1 MTALLDLSALSAFSL
16 NSLQTRESAFTD
28 TVSRIS
34 TGLRLTTAGDDIAA
48 HMVSVRLDN
57 RSRGWVEASRNI
69 QNGLSLLEAADAGM
83 ASILEAF
90 GRMRE
95 LAVQS
100 ANGVYATADGALPDE
115 SRLAMQNE
123 VDALRDQVYTTVE
136 TTQFNGFS
144 PLAGNSAFVAP
155 TIDLSGL
162 GPTTGSNGAV
172 GAATQSSPPGGYA
185 VDITALGQR
194 GVLLGNNPALQIPV
208 GDPPTILTISSE
220 QGTVN
225 VAITDADAPAT
236 WPGIINAATAA
247 IGVTALITDATTL
260 LDDGVTQVDP
270 FGSGFLMF
278 RTVGVGTDKTVS
290 VVTNKFFDGTG
301 FSSTIASTTGID
313 MQGTIEGTPFSASGL
328 TITAGPGSNGADGLS
343 FTFNTAPPLG
353 AAGTISVV
361 VPPAVVSDFT
371 HTVQMA
377 PDYLDEHTVSVAAF
391 DDLLDGAAH
400 GTQTVDAVTLSTQN
414 DALAAIDT
422 LDALIQRVSAERS
435 RIGSHMEALQGE
447 LTNAIN
453 GAYITSSME
462 GRITDADMAAEAT
475 AMMQSQLAQQA
486 QMSVLQALQAQSS
499 AALEFTISMLA
510 SSPLQAPAA

>member
-16 NSLQTRESAFTD
+16 NTLQTRESAFSD

-57 RSRGWVEASRNI
+57 RSRGWMEASRNI
-69 QNGLSLLEAADAGM
+69 QNGLSLLEAADSGM
-83 ASILEAF
+83 SLILDAL

-95 LAVQS
+95 LAVES
-100 ANGVYATADGALPDE
+100 ASGVYSDDH
-115 SRLAMQNE
+115 RAMMQRE
-123 VDALRDQVYTTVE
+123 VETLSQHIYDSVE
-136 TTQFNGFS
+136 TTEFNGFS
-144 PLAGNSAFVAP
+144 PLAGNSSFTPA
-155 TIDLSGL
+155 TIDLTALLPTPGASGAA
-162 GPTTGSNGAV
+162 GP
-172 GAATQSSPPGGYA
+172 ATQSGTYD

-194 GVLLGNNPALQIPV
+194 GVLLGNNPAFQLAA
-208 GDPPTILTISSE
+208 GDPPTILTITSE

-225 VAITDADAPAT
+225 VAITDADPPAS
-236 WPGIINAATAA
+236 WAGIINAAAAA
-247 IGVTALITDATTL
+247 IGVTALITDNTTL

-270 FGSGFLMF
+270 ANSGYLMF
-278 RTVGVGTDKTVS
+278 RTAGVGSDKSIS

-301 FSSTIASTTGID
+301 FSSTVAATSGID
-313 MQGTIEGTPFSASGL
+313 MQGTIEGTPFTAFGL
-328 TITAGPGSNGADGLS
+328 TITAAPGSNGADGLS
-343 FTFNTAPPLG
+343 FTFSASPPVG
-353 AAGTISVV
+353 NAGQITVV

-377 PDYLDEHTVSVAAF
+377 PDYLDEHVVSVAAF

-400 GTQTVDAVTLSTQN
+400 GTLTLDAVDLGTQLGGM
-414 DALAAIDT
+414 AGIDQ

-453 GAYITSSME
+453 GAYVTSSME

-475 AMMQSQLAQQA
+475 AMMQAQLAQQA
-486 QMSVLQALQAQSS
+486 QMSVLQALREQST
-499 AALEFTISMLA
+499 AALEFTISTLA
-510 SSPLQAPAA
+510 ASPLQAPAA

>member
-16 NSLQTRESAFTD
+16 GSLQTRESAFTD

-57 RSRGWVEASRNI
+57 RSRGWAEASRNI
-69 QNGLSLLEAADAGM
+69 QNGLSLLEAADSGM
-83 ASILEAF
+83 SLILDAF

-95 LAVQS
+95 LAVES
-100 ANGVYATADGALPDE
+100 ASGVYSDDH
-115 SRLAMQNE
+115 RAMMQRE
-123 VDALRDQVYTTVE
+123 VETLRQHIYDTVE
-136 TTQFNGFS
+136 TTQFNGFQ
-144 PLAGNSAFVAP
+144 PLAGNSSFTPA
-155 TIDLSGL
+155 TIDLSTL
-162 GPTTGSNGAV
+162 LPTTGSNGAV
-172 GAATQSSPPGGYA
+172 GPATQSGAYT

-194 GVLLGNNPALQIPV
+194 GVLLGNNPAFQLAL
-208 GDPPTILTISSE
+208 GDPPTILTVTSE
-220 QGTVN
+220 QGSVN
-225 VAITDADAPAT
+225 VAITDADPPAS

-247 IGVTALITDATTL
+247 IGVTALITDNTTL

-270 FGSGFLMF
+270 ANSGYLMF
-278 RTVGVGTDKTVS
+278 RTVGVGSDKTIS

-301 FSSTIASTTGID
+301 FSSTVAGTSGID
-313 MQGTIEGTPFSASGL
+313 MQGTIGRAGVFTPFSAAGL
-328 TITAGPGSNGADGLS
+328 TITAAPGSNGADGLS
-343 FTFNTAPPLG
+343 FTFASAPPVG
-353 AAGTISVV
+353 AAGTITVV

-377 PDYLDEHTVSVAAF
+377 PDYLDEHAVTVAAF

-400 GTQTVDAVTLSTQN
+400 GTLTLDAVDLGTQ
-414 DALAAIDT
+414 LGGMEGIDQ

-435 RIGSHMEALQGE
+435 RIGSHMAALQGE

-453 GAYITSSME
+453 GAYITGSME

-475 AMMQSQLAQQA
+475 AMMQAQLAQEA
-486 QMSVLQALQAQSS
+486 QMSVLQALREQTT
-499 AALEFTISMLA
+499 AALEFTISTLA